1 MPVPELF
8 TYHFKLQDVPVNYK
22 KFLPKNFAEKLEAA
36 RWHVTRF
43 VEEAAGRMPSGA
55 RVLDAGAGECWYK
68 SFFDGKDYYACDFGK
83 GKTSWDYGSLDFC
96 CDLSRMA
103 VKDSSFDAVLATQVL
118 EHLSEPLDFLKESLR
133 VLKRGGRIYI
143 TAPQTGNIH
152 QEPYDFYRYTR
163 YGLEHLLKKAGF
175 EVEEI
180 RPHGG
185 YFLCA
190 GHVLV
195 RCHRN
200 LFSRRRGL
208 LLKMLTAIIE
218 PFSKLFFTV
227 AVPAL
232 SLALDCMDTEQS
244 DTLGYSCVAR
254 KP

>member
-8 TYHFKLQDVPVNYK
+8 ADDFKLQDGPVNYK
-22 KFLPKNFAEKLEAA
+22 KLFPKKFAEKLEAA

-43 VEEAAGRMPSGA
+43 VEEAAGRMPAGT

-68 SFFDGKDYYACDFGK
+68 PFFKGKDYYACDFGK
-83 GKTSWDYGSLDFC
+83 GKRSWDYGKLDFC
-96 CDLSRMA
+96 CDLRRIA
-103 VKDSSFDAVLATQVL
+103 AKDSAFDAVVATQVL
-118 EHLSEPLDFLKESLR
+118 EHLSEPLDFLREAFRILR
-133 VLKRGGRIYI
+133 KGGKIYL

-175 EVEEI
+175 EVEEV

-195 RCHRN
+195 RCHRK
-200 LFSRRRGL
+200 LFPRGRGMFL
-208 LLKMLTAIIE
+208 RVITAVIE

-227 AVPAL
+227 MVPAL
-232 SLALDCMDTEQS
+232 SLVLDRMDTERS